1 MLTAMRAIYLGDS
14 LALPKNSSVDLILD
28 DESWRV
34 EAEEEVFTFSRA
46 VLNASLENRLL
57 FDPST
62 RRMRPRAFI
71 INMTELRG
79 EAHLR
84 RTLRIETPAGAMWF
98 LTDEGE
104 HIVAALKRSQST
116 EERPATG
123 RWKRTLLSI
132 MVLALVALTVALIST
147 RLNLH

>member
-1 MLTAMRAIYLGDS
+1 MLVRMQVVYLGDS
-14 LALPKNSSVDLILD
+14 LALPKNTPVELTID
-28 DESWRV
+28 DDTLRIETS
-34 EAEEEVFTFSRA
+34 EKVFSFPRA

-62 RRMRPRAFI
+62 RRIRPRAFI

-84 RTLRIETPAGAMWF
+84 QTLRIETPTGPMWF

-104 HIVAALKRSQST
+104 DTVAALKRSQ
-116 EERPATG
+116 
-123 RWKRTLLSI
+123 
-132 MVLALVALTVALIST
+132 
-147 RLNLH
+147 